1 MMQNEPRCMQMHR
14 GFLRHKIGHVH
25 KKYAAGTGF
34 LLTSVQMFR
43 NIISSME

>member
-14 GFLRHKIGHVH
+14 GFLRHKIGYVH
-25 KKYAAGTGF
+25 KKYATESGF
-34 LLTSVQMFR
+34 PLTSVQMFR